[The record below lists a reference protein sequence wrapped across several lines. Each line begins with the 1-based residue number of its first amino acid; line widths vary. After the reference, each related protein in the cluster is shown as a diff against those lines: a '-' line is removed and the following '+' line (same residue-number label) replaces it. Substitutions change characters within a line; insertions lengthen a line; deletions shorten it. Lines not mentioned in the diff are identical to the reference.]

1 MNILTHRLIAAVLFF
16 VSTVGLAF
24 SQDREAGRDSV
35 IYRQSA
41 SLDSTLAGKDIFS
54 LLSGHYGESSKVSVH
69 QSQRIIDAF
78 KNYVASNSSRTSTG
92 FRVRIFNDNKQ
103 TSRNDSEVALARFQG
118 MFPGVSAYRTYSNP
132 FFRVTV
138 GDFRTKSEAMQL
150 LLQVKGAFPAAFIVR
165 ETIGYPVVDRFN
177 SYTVE
182 TVNQE

>member
-69 QSQRIIDAF
+69 QSQRIIDA
-78 KNYVASNSSRTSTG
+78 
-92 FRVRIFNDNKQ
+92 
-103 TSRNDSEVALARFQG
+103 E
-118 MFPGVSAYRTYSNP
+118 
-132 FFRVTV
+132 
-138 GDFRTKSEAMQL
+138 
-150 LLQVKGAFPAAFIVR
+150 
-165 ETIGYPVVDRFN
+165 
-177 SYTVE
+177 
-182 TVNQE
+182 